1 MPHTPSL
8 VLCAIV
14 LEVSMQIFL
23 IDVVSGMSGAKLWE
37 SLSDDPLCK
46 NTVGFYAVSLFL
58 F

>member
-1 MPHTPSL
+1 
-8 VLCAIV
+8 
-14 LEVSMQIFL
+14 MQIVL

>member
-1 MPHTPSL
+1 
-8 VLCAIV
+8 
-14 LEVSMQIFL
+14 MQIFL